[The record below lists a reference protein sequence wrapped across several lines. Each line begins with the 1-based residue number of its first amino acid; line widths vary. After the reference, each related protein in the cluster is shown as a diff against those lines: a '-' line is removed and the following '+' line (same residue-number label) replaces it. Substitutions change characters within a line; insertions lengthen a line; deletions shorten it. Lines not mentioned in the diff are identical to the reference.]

1 MSEKIQ
7 FLVNTGAADV
17 GEILPDT
24 YLVYKEGYNVPNL
37 SDVTYLEF
45 QEFKNTYFSIHTNKI
60 IFVGIN
66 RMINPA
72 TRCEMVFDYMQS
84 MTRNIEKISIDTE
97 PFIGEPWRFWYH
109 VDFTN
114 LDKFR
119 VPHSYALETEW
130 QHWFYRDLND
140 SRLSAKQLD
149 AYLPPIYSNLESLS
163 TTFKFDDSLSDSTWY
178 EETKNFVF
186 ENYATPKMLINNLL
200 KLCNSRYNLKFR
212 LGVTR

>member
-1 MSEKIQ
+1 MGEKIQ

-119 VPHSYALETEW
+119 VPLW
-130 QHWFYRDLND
+130 
-140 SRLSAKQLD
+140 KQNGN
-149 AYLPPIYSNLESLS
+149 AGFIE
-163 TTFKFDDSLSDSTWY
+163 
-178 EETKNFVF
+178 
-186 ENYATPKMLINNLL
+186 I
-200 KLCNSRYNLKFR
+200 
-212 LGVTR
+212 